1 MNNHILNTKT
11 TLSALLATLT
21 ALWGWFGW
29 LVITW
34 ALLMLGDWL
43 IGSAAAAKRG
53 EWSSA
58 KLREGAWH
66 KGGQIV
72 IVSVS
77 LVCDWLIGTMLAN
90 LPAVELPFTYSVLIS
105 ALVLVWYILG
115 ELGSL
120 VEHAVV
126 LGAPVP
132 SWLSKILAVGTAA
145 IDAAGDKITEGVDDH
160 D

>member
-1 MNNHILNTKT
+1 MLNKLDNMALGVKT
-11 TLSALLATLT
+11 GISAFLATLT

-29 LVITW
+29 LVVAW
-34 ALLMLGDWL
+34 ASLMLADWL

-53 EWSSA
+53 EWSSS

-90 LPAVELPFTYSVLIS
+90 LPAVDLPFTYSVLVS
-105 ALVLVWYILG
+105 ALVLVWYILV

-145 IDAAGDKITEGVDDH
+145 IDAAGG
-160 D
+160 